1 MAVITPNF
9 NFAGQCEAAVKLYKE
24 AFGARVGSMMRYGEA
39 VWDEHFAQWTEAQ
52 KRMVYHAEVFVGD
65 QRMMMADQL
74 DLEFRPGLSLSLV
87 VTLDTKADVL
97 HAFDVLSAGGTV
109 IYPPHSTPYSSCTT
123 NVLDRFG
130 FRWCVMTEQT
140 AR

>member
-9 NFAGQCEAAVKLYKE
+9 NFSGQCEEAVAVYQR
-24 AFGARVGSMMRYGEA
+24 AFGARLDCLMRYGEA
-39 VWDEHFAQWTEAQ
+39 VWDEQFAQWTDQQ
-52 KRMVYHAEVFVGD
+52 KNMIYHAELFIGN
-65 QRMMMADQL
+65 QRMMLADHL
-74 DLEFRPGLSLSLV
+74 DLPFEPGLSLSLV
-87 VTLDTKADVL
+87 VTLDTKEDVL
-97 HAFDVLSAGGTV
+97 HAFEVIREGGKV

-123 NVLDRFG
+123 NVIDRFG